1 MTQAAAGLVLGFI
14 LATAYG
20 AGFHFIKG
28 GPARRII
35 LYIVAAWVG
44 FALGQFAGDWLNIE
58 ILRLG
63 AVHLL
68 TASVGAWLALFATQW
83 LVIVEPE

>member
-1 MTQAAAGLVLGFI
+1 MIVAASGLVLSFL

-20 AGFHFIKG
+20 AGFHVMLG
-28 GPARRII
+28 GPARHI
-35 LYIVAAWVG
+35 LVYVIAAWLG
-44 FALGQFAGDWLNIE
+44 FAIGHFLGDFMNVD

-68 TASVGAWLALFATQW
+68 TASVGAWGALLMSW
-83 LVIVEPE
+83 LLVRNG

>member
-1 MTQAAAGLVLGFI
+1 MIVAASGLVLSFL

-20 AGFHFIKG
+20 AGFHVILG
-28 GPARRII
+28 GPARHI
-35 LYIVAAWVG
+35 LVYVIAAWLG
-44 FALGQFAGDWLNIE
+44 FAIGHFLGDFMNVD

-68 TASVGAWLALFATQW
+68 TASVGAWGALLASWF
-83 LVIVEPE
+83 LVRNG

>member
-1 MTQAAAGLVLGFI
+1 MIVAASGLVLGFL

-20 AGFHFIKG
+20 AGFHVILG
-28 GPARRII
+28 GPARRIPVYVI
-35 LYIVAAWVG
+35 AAWLG
-44 FALGQFAGDWLNIE
+44 FATGHFLGDFVNVD

-68 TASVGAWLALFATQW
+68 TASVGAWSALLISW
-83 LVIVEPE
+83 LLVRNG